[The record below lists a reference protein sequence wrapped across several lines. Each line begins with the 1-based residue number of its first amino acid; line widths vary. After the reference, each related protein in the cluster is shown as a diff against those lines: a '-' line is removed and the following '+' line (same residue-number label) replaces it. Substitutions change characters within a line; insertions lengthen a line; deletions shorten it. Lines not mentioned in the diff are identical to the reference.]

1 MQVGGKDYSQFY
13 EVASEQPFDFVGRLD
28 DIFHREILAGIQ
40 LFHHFPY
47 IRLEGRCKDGS
58 LYIAHFGRD
67 GKAEKD
73 NLYNRHAYQYQ
84 HGTPV
89 AQDMVKFFS
98 DKSDK
103 LFHGCSV
110 CV

>member
-1 MQVGGKDYSQFY
+1 M
-13 EVASEQPFDFVGRLD
+13 RLRGTAVR
-28 DIFHREILAGIQ
+28 FR
-40 LFHHFPY
+40 
-47 IRLEGRCKDGS
+47 RVTS
-58 LYIAHFGRD
+58 RD